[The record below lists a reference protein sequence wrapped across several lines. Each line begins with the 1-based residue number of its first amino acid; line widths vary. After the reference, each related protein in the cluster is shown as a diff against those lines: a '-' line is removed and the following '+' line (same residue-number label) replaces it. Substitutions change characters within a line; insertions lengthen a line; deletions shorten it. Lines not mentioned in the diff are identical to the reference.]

1 MIELGDELD
10 YERFTEEESR
20 ERGWDEYVDWSPS
33 EEVEVTERS
42 LVMSEEAERVVVP
55 PDEAKGALVPGI
67 RTIPRGPRM
76 WRKMER
82 KRAKTYNVVKG
93 RGRTR
98 WTVPNVPSPVSDV
111 VCSPVEWNG
120 CSSRE

>member
-55 PDEAKGALVPGI
+55 SDEAKGALVPGI
-67 RTIPRGPRM
+67 RTIPRGTDV
-76 WRKMER
+76 
-82 KRAKTYNVVKG
+82 AKDGKEAGEDVQCCKG
-93 RGRTR
+93 SGTHPMDG
-98 WTVPNVPSPVSDV
+98 T
-111 VCSPVEWNG
+111 
-120 CSSRE
+120 